1 MVVGQWRSG
10 DEVLQLCSGVVEV
23 EEIREYIGERE
34 RERER
39 ERRSVEWGRTR
50 LQREGFISRAIPRV
64 LHGVQ

>member
-34 RERER
+34 RER
-39 ERRSVEWGRTR
+39 RSVEWGRTR